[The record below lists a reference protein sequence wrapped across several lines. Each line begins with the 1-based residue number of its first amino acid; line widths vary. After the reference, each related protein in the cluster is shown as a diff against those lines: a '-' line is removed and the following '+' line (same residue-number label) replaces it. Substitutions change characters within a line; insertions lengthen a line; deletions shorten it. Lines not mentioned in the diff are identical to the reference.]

1 MCHVNGRAQGNVRP
15 HPLARGVAAVAA
27 ARSVA
32 KPPVSLQVGLYN
44 IGWTDSQLSGAF
56 EFTTSI
62 DIQAYVLGLYAL
74 VLDKSV
80 C

>member
-1 MCHVNGRAQGNVRP
+1 MNSLVWMSEEKRAEYDWLKWRARKKKAMPRGKARASSTRMARTRRNVV
-15 HPLARGVAAVAA
+15 L
-27 ARSVA
+27 
-32 KPPVSLQVGLYN
+32 
-44 IGWTDSQLSGAF
+44 
-56 EFTTSI
+56 ECCTTSI